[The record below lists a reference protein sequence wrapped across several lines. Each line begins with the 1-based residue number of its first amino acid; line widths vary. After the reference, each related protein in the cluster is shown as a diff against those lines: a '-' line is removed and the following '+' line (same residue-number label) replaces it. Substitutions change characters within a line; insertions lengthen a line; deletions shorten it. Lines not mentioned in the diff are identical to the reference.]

1 MKLEE
6 KLKLIFI
13 IAIIILFVMI
23 GFIGI
28 YVQDKGMIYNI
39 LPEYLLGME
48 LKGYRKIELRMN
60 TDAEIIKYDA
70 EGKVIDESDT
80 QTEVASSEE
89 KKVNEDSVK
98 TEENYKK
105 VKKIIKQRLDR
116 MGVKEYD
123 IRQAENAENIIIQI
137 PEDNKTDEVVAQL
150 QLQGKFE
157 ITDKDTN
164 EVLMTNEDIEKVQAG
179 YGSTSYGTSVAL
191 NIQFNKEGKEKFK
204 NITNTYVEVVK
215 EKTGEETETTEATEA
230 TEEETEVE
238 AKEIVIKVDDSTL
251 LTTHFNEEISNGVL
265 QLSVGSSSNS
275 TSEELQ
281 EYYEQAI
288 SMAALLD
295 AGKMPIVYEI
305 EQNKYVQTDIT
316 NAEIITIV
324 LVGVVILAVLLI
336 GIIVKNKTKGVL
348 ASISLIGYIAVLT
361 IVLRY
366 TNVPITIEGIAG
378 IVASILV
385 EYVFLLSI
393 LKSKQNEFWSIYLK
407 YIWILV
413 PIVILAILFILVTMY
428 LPMNSFGMVMFWGIL
443 TSFLWNAIIT
453 KNILEIEK

>member
-13 IAIIILFVMI
+13 IAIIVLFVMI

-28 YVQDKGMIYNI
+28 YVQDKGNIHNI

-60 TDAEIIKYDA
+60 TDAQIIKYDA
-70 EGKVIDESDT
+70 EGKVIAESDT

-89 KKVNEDSVK
+89 KKVNEDSIK

-105 VKKIIKQRLDR
+105 VKKIIKKRLDK

-157 ITDKDTN
+157 MIDKDTN

-204 NITNTYVEVVK
+204 NITNTYVEVVE
-215 EKTGEETETTEATEA
+215 EKAGEETETTEVTEGETKAT
-230 TEEETEVE
+230 

-251 LTTHFNEEISNGVL
+251 LTTHFTEEISNGVL

-316 NAEIITIV
+316 NTDIITMI

-393 LKSKQNEFWSIYLK
+393 LKSKQNEFWSVYLK
-407 YIWILV
+407 YLWILA
-413 PIVILAILFILVTMY
+413 PIAIMAILFILATMY

>member
-13 IAIIILFVMI
+13 IAIIVLFVMI

-28 YVQDKGMIYNI
+28 YAQDKGNIHNI

-60 TDAEIIKYDA
+60 TDAQIIKYDA
-70 EGKVIDESDT
+70 EGKVIAESDT

-89 KKVNEDSVK
+89 KKVNEDSIK

-105 VKKIIKQRLDR
+105 VKKIIKKRLDK

-157 ITDKDTN
+157 MIDKDTN

-204 NITNTYVEVVK
+204 NITNTYVEVVE
-215 EKTGEETETTEATEA
+215 EKAGEETETTEVTEGETKAT
-230 TEEETEVE
+230 

-251 LTTHFNEEISNGVL
+251 LTTHFTEEISNGVL

-316 NAEIITIV
+316 NTDIITMI

-393 LKSKQNEFWSIYLK
+393 LKSKQNEFWSVYLK
-407 YIWILV
+407 YLWILA
-413 PIVILAILFILVTMY
+413 PIAIMAILFILATMY

>member
-13 IAIIILFVMI
+13 IAIIVLFVMI

-28 YVQDKGMIYNI
+28 YVQDKGNIHNI

-60 TDAEIIKYDA
+60 TDAQIIKYDA
-70 EGKVIDESDT
+70 EGKVIEESDT

-89 KKVNEDSVK
+89 KKVNEDSIK

-105 VKKIIKQRLDR
+105 VKKIIKKRLDK

-157 ITDKDTN
+157 MIDKDTN

-204 NITNTYVEVVK
+204 NITNTYVEVVE
-215 EKTGEETETTEATEA
+215 EKAGEETETTEVTEGETKAT
-230 TEEETEVE
+230 

-251 LTTHFNEEISNGVL
+251 LTTHFTEEISNGVL

-316 NAEIITIV
+316 NTDIITMI

-348 ASISLIGYIAVLT
+348 ASISLIGYIAILT

-393 LKSKQNEFWSIYLK
+393 LKSKQNEFWSVYLK
-407 YIWILV
+407 YLWILA
-413 PIVILAILFILVTMY
+413 PIAIMAILFILATMY

>member
-13 IAIIILFVMI
+13 IAIIVLFVMI

-28 YVQDKGMIYNI
+28 YVQDKGNIHNI

-60 TDAEIIKYDA
+60 TDAQIIKYDA
-70 EGKVIDESDT
+70 EGKVIAESDT

-89 KKVNEDSVK
+89 KKVNEDSIK

-105 VKKIIKQRLDR
+105 VKKIIKKRLDK

-157 ITDKDTN
+157 MIDKDTN

-204 NITNTYVEVVK
+204 NITNTYVEVVE
-215 EKTGEETETTEATEA
+215 EKAGEETETTEVTEGETKAT
-230 TEEETEVE
+230 

-251 LTTHFNEEISNGVL
+251 LTTHFTEEISNGVL

-316 NAEIITIV
+316 NTDIITMI

-348 ASISLIGYIAVLT
+348 ASISLIGYIVVLT

-393 LKSKQNEFWSIYLK
+393 LKSKQNEFWSVYLK
-407 YIWILV
+407 YLWILA
-413 PIVILAILFILVTMY
+413 PIAIMAILFILATMY